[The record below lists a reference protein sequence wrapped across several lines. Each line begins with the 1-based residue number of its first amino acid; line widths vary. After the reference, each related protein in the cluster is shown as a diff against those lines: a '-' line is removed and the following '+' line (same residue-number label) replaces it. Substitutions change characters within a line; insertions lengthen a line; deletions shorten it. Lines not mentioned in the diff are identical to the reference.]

1 MLLKKIG
8 YGFGKLISALF
19 LILKSVIC
27 LYPVY
32 WMITLSFK
40 TAREAGRDVYSFPAT
55 PFEVGFS
62 NFATVLDRMD
72 YGHAMMNSLI
82 YSTVIT
88 VVTVFFSCTAAYA
101 MTRMHFKFAN
111 IIYKYFLLGLS
122 IPGMCLMVPVFMIIK
137 GMGLFGTRW
146 AIIVLGIAAAAAGS
160 LLMVAFMRSIP
171 SELEEAAAID
181 GCNCHRCFFSI
192 MFPIFKPAVATRC
205 MLEFLRMWNEFGYS
219 SILCMNDKLRPLVME
234 TQSFFGSQYA
244 KEWNNIGASV
254 VLSAGPAI
262 LVYVFANKGIE
273 NAMTAGAILK

>member
-1 MLLKKIG
+1 MILKRMT
-8 YGFGKLISALF
+8 YGVGKLLRALL
-19 LILKSVIC
+19 LILKAVLC

-40 TAREAGRDVYSFPAT
+40 TQREAARDVYGLPLSI
-55 PFEVGFS
+55 FEVGFS
-62 NFATVLDRMD
+62 NYAEVLKKMD
-72 YGHAMMNSLI
+72 YGRGMMNSLI

-88 VVTVFFSCTAAYA
+88 VGTVFFSTTAAYA

-111 IIYKYFLLGLS
+111 VIYKYFLIGLS
-122 IPGMCLMVPVFMIIK
+122 VPGMCLMVPVFMIIK
-137 GMGLFGTRW
+137 TMGLFGTRW

-181 GCNCHRCFFSI
+181 GCNCHRSFFHI
-192 MFPIFKPAVATRC
+192 MFPIFKPAVATRA

-219 SILCMNDKLRPLVME
+219 SILCMQEKLRPIVME
-234 TQSFFGSQYA
+234 SQSFFSSLYA
-244 KEWNNIGASV
+244 KHWEHIGAAV

-262 LVYVFANKGIE
+262 LVYCFANRGIE